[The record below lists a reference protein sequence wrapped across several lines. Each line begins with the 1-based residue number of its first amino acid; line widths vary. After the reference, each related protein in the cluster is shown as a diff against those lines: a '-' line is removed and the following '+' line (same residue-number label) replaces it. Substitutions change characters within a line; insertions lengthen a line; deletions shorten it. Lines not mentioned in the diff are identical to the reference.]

1 MSFKLPFLAYIL
13 IGVGLFLGGAAYLQ
27 FSSAPLQEPV
37 LEEETALVDE
47 QESEGEESEN
57 ELEEEG
63 PAEPPTTTTPSKPAP
78 AEDDGTYSMTEVR
91 THTSASSCWT
101 VINGKV
107 YDLTSWISRHP
118 GGKSAITGLCG
129 KDGTASFESEHE
141 GDSKAESRLSS
152 FLLGPL
158 AP

>member
-27 FSSAPLQEPV
+27 FSQEPLQESV
-37 LEEETALVDE
+37 AEEETEPVAE
-47 QESEGEESEN
+47 QEPEETVQEVEEESPTEN
-57 ELEEEG
+57 
-63 PAEPPTTTTPSKPAP
+63 PVTPTPSKPAP
-78 AEDDGTYSMTEVR
+78 VEDDGTYSMTEVR
-91 THTSASSCWT
+91 AHASASSCWT
-101 VINGKV
+101 VINGNV

-141 GDSKAESRLSS
+141 GDSKAESRLGG

-158 AP
+158 VN